1 MVSGARPAGAAA
13 GSAGPSGLGYN
24 EVRMSDKA
32 TEDANPTASESR
44 EGGLLPAMLAGAGI
58 LIVVAL
64 LVLWPSG
71 DDGGSGPESLAGSAQ
86 GAAGAAGGGN
96 GAGGRGGVQAR
107 DFDEASRQSPAPR
120 MNPAVRS
127 RRRAPGWRRACHP
140 RATTRRSSPAAR
152 TRSPWYEER
161 LARAIQMRDSRQKFV
176 ERLPKIRE
184 RIEEGDN
191 PEEGLKAFE
200 GRRRSSRTTSPR
212 PRLASTS
219 SRRSWPASGS
229 RPRRRSVLLD
239 RRMRRSRRLLHQR
252 VV

>member
-120 MNPAVRS
+120 MNPAVRLPPQGAGM
-127 RRRAPGWRRACHP
+127 APGMPPKSDDPPEFASRQDEI
-140 RATTRRSSPAAR
+140 T
-152 TRSPWYEER
+152 WYEER

-200 GRRRSSRTTSPR
+200 GRKKIVEDNFAKAQARVDELEAK
-212 PRLASTS
+212 LAGL
-219 SRRSWPASGS
+219 RE
-229 RPRRRSVLLD
+229 
-239 RRMRRSRRLLHQR
+239 
-252 VV
+252 